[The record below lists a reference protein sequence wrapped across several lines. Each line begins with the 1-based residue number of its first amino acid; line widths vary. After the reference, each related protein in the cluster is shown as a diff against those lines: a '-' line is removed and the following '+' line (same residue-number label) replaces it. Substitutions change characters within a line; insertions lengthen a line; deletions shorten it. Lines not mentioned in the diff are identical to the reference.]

1 MRTPSRILSSGLL
14 VAALG
19 LAAACGG
26 GGDKNDSAKQT
37 SAKPAEADLLVS
49 NPSEALGASAGKFED
64 QVDSVEGQFTIE
76 MKIGEASFAA
86 DGTFAYKAPDSVH
99 MTMNMSGAGQDLQDL
114 GQLGQFEV
122 LILGDHVYVNTSY
135 SGWMTG
141 SLDDFPGGAASLK
154 DLRER
159 HSPFD
164 YRSLV
169 DSPNVKVE
177 NLGDTTVFDKT
188 YTRLRITTDLKK
200 LMEDVAGSSIGDNSL
215 DPTLLGVDFSSPVTM
230 DILVDPA
237 TLLPFTLE
245 ANTTLNVGQES
256 MEFAMKFKFFDYNG
270 RVDIPEAPKDAK
282 PFDQAFGGSLF
293 GDSQSSP

>member
-1 MRTPSRILSSGLL
+1 MRTHLRIISAGLL
-14 VAALG
+14 LAALAIG
-19 LAAACGG
+19 AACGG
-26 GGDKNDSAKQT
+26 GGDKNEKQT
-37 SAKPAEADLLVS
+37 SVKPAEADLLVS

-64 QVDSVEGQFTIE
+64 EVNAVEGQFTLQ
-76 MKIGEASFAA
+76 MKVGEASFGA
-86 DGTFAYKAPDSVH
+86 DGTFAYRAPDSVH
-99 MTMNMSGAGQDLQDL
+99 MTMNMSGGDGQELDF

-135 SGWMTG
+135 TGWMTG
-141 SLDDFPGGAASLK
+141 SIDDLTGGADSLK
-154 DLRER
+154 ALREG

-169 DSPNVKVE
+169 DSLNAKVE

-188 YTRLRITTDLKK
+188 YSHLRITTDLKK
-200 LMEDVAGSSIGDNSL
+200 LLQDVAGSSFGDNGL

-245 ANTTLNVGQES
+245 ANTTLNFGQQP
-256 MEFAMKFKFFDYNG
+256 MDFAMKFKFFDYNG
-270 RVDIPEAPKDAK
+270 PVDIPEAPKDAK

-293 GDSQSSP
+293 GD

>member
-1 MRTPSRILSSGLL
+1 MRTQSRIICVGLL
-14 VAALG
+14 LAALALG
-19 LAAACGG
+19 AACGG
-26 GGDKNDSAKQT
+26 GGDKNEKQT
-37 SAKPAEADLLVS
+37 SVQRSEADLLVS

-64 QVDSVEGQFTIE
+64 EVDSVEGQFTLE
-76 MKIGEASFAA
+76 MKIGDVNVGA

-99 MTMNMSGAGQDLQDL
+99 MTMNMSGGGGREMLDL

-122 LILGDHVYVNTSY
+122 LILGDKLYVNTSY
-135 SGWMTG
+135 TGWMSG
-141 SLDDFPGGAASLK
+141 SINDFSGRADSLK
-154 DLRER
+154 ALREG

-169 DSPNVKVE
+169 DSLNAKVE

-188 YTRLRITTDLKK
+188 YTHLRVTTNLKK
-200 LMEDVAGSSIGDNSL
+200 LLEDVAGSSFGDNGL

-245 ANTTLNVGQES
+245 AQTTLNFGQQS
-256 MEFAMKFKFFDYNG
+256 MDFAMKFKFFDYNG

-282 PFDQAFGGSLF
+282 PFDQTFQGSLF
-293 GDSQSSP
+293 GD

>member
-1 MRTPSRILSSGLL
+1 MRTQLRLITAGLL
-14 VAALG
+14 LAALT
-19 LAAACGG
+19 LAMACGG
-26 GGDKNDSAKQT
+26 GGNDASSKEQT
-37 SAKPAEADLLVS
+37 SAKPAEAELLVS

-64 QVDSVEGQFTIE
+64 EVDSVEGQFTLE
-76 MKIGEASFAA
+76 MKISGVNVGA

-99 MTMNMSGAGQDLQDL
+99 MTMNMSGSGQDLGDL

-122 LILGDHVYVNTSY
+122 LILGDQLYVNTTY
-135 SGWMTG
+135 TGWMSG
-141 SLDDFPGGAASLK
+141 SIDDFSGGANSLK
-154 DLRER
+154 ALQEG

-169 DSPNVKVE
+169 DSLNAQVE
-177 NLGDTTVFDKT
+177 NLGDETVFDKT
-188 YTRLRITTDLKK
+188 YTHLRVTTDLKK
-200 LMEDVAGSSIGDNSL
+200 LLEDVAGSSFGDNGL

-245 ANTTLNVGQES
+245 AQTTLNFGQES
-256 MEFAMKFKFFDYNG
+256 MDFAMKFKFFDYNG

-282 PFDQAFGGSLF
+282 PFDQAFQGSLF
-293 GDSQSSP
+293 GS